1 MAPNQIYSAK
11 YSGVD
16 VYEFIH
22 PTGSVMKRKTDD
34 WVNATHILKAAKF
47 AKAKRTRI
55 LEKEVIKEVHE
66 KVQGGFGK
74 YQGTWVPLDI
84 ATRLANKFDVYEEL
98 KPLFDFKQSNGSESP
113 PQAPKHHHASRSDS
127 TKKRAVKSASMSAAM
142 EGNHSP
148 SATPTLAAA
157 NTSRVTTRR
166 RGRPPSAS
174 RVKKKLEAPLERSQS
189 DMGYPRPSIP
199 NSSIATTELPSIRTS
214 NLELLVEDE
223 GRGHFPRKHQERF
236 QELDIEDGLSSDIEQ
251 HVQSHMRRDDLAM
264 ASHDTR
270 LIHGSQAASQ
280 SSESLPTSPSE
291 LSDANAFDQ
300 RYSTATSPVISN
312 IPRYAAQSRPQSTDI
327 HDKVNEYLS
336 KLVDYFISSEVRSN
350 RSVPA
355 ELLLPPPNSAP
366 YIDAPI
372 DPELHT
378 AFHWACSMGNLPI
391 VEALVQAGTNLSAT
405 NSQGQTPL
413 IRSSLFHNSYSR
425 RSFPRI
431 FELLRDTVFDVD
443 SQLQTIVHQIV
454 KRKSS
459 TPSAVYYLDIVLSKI
474 KDFSP
479 QYRIELLLNNQDR
492 SGNTALHIAAKNGD
506 KTFFNTLIA
515 NGALST
521 IANKDRLTP
530 NEIMSEH
537 YEHLFTRSQG
547 HMNNG
552 NSSLING
559 NKMASPIEAT
569 TPLTATS
576 ASDFMMFSSQAATR
590 ISRSIPDIVSGMKQ
604 VAERYGELYQQR
616 DADLKNM
623 EKTLRSMEKTIK
635 GVDVRT
641 QEIMEITDANEVDR
655 KMANQAEET
664 KVLKQDV
671 IEQRQALLKTLQK
684 RQMIKLNQYT
694 EEEKTKQTSSPNGG
708 NDDDDDDDNNIET
721 RLKLIIQ
728 LNFLQMESKSKLD
741 KIIRFMEDNTK
752 IHKYRKMI
760 SEGTEMGTEEVDD
773 CLDVIL
779 ESLTNK

>member
-1 MAPNQIYSAK
+1 MAHNQIYSAK

-22 PTGSVMKRKTDD
+22 PTGSVMKRKTDE

-55 LEKEVIKEVHE
+55 LEKEVIKETHE

-98 KPLFDFKQSNGSESP
+98 KPLFDFKQSDGSASP

-127 TKKRAVKSASMSAAM
+127 TRKRAVKSASMSAVM
-142 EGNHSP
+142 EGSP
-148 SATPTLAAA
+148 SMTPALATATA
-157 NTSRVTTRR
+157 STTATRK

-174 RVKKKLEAPLERSQS
+174 KARKKIDTSLERSQS

-199 NSSIATTELPSIRTS
+199 NSSIATTQLPSIRTS
-214 NLELLVEDE
+214 NLELLMEEDE
-223 GRGHFPRKHQERF
+223 RGSAPRKHQERF

-251 HVQSHMRRDDLAM
+251 HAQSRMNRDESTM

-270 LIHGSQAASQ
+270 LMHGSQAASQ

-291 LSDANAFDQ
+291 LSDANPFDQ
-300 RYSTATSPVISN
+300 RYVSTATSPVISN

-350 RSVPA
+350 RSVPT
-355 ELLLPPPNSAP
+355 ELLLPPANSAP

-391 VEALVQAGTNLSAT
+391 VEALVRAGTNLNAT

-413 IRSSLFHNSYSR
+413 IRSSMFHNSYSR

-443 SQLQTIVHQIV
+443 SQLQTVIHHIV

-479 QYRIELLLNNQDR
+479 QYRIELLLNSQDR
-492 SGNTALHIAAKNGD
+492 GGDTALHIASRNGD
-506 KTFFNTLIA
+506 KTFFNTLVA

-521 IANKDRLTP
+521 IANRDRLTP
-530 NEIMSEH
+530 NEIMGEH
-537 YEHLFTRSQG
+537 YENLFTRSQG
-547 HMNNG
+547 QMNSG
-552 NSSLING
+552 NSPIANG
-559 NKMASPIEAT
+559 NKLASPVEAT

-590 ISRSIPDIVSGMKQ
+590 ISRSIPEIVSSMKQ
-604 VAERYGELYQQR
+604 VAERFSELYQQR
-616 DADLKNM
+616 DGELKHM
-623 EKTLRSMEKTIK
+623 EKTLRSMGKTVK
-635 GVDVRT
+635 CVHVRT
-641 QEIMEITDANEVDR
+641 KEVMEVSDMDDVDA
-655 KMANQAEET
+655 KMADRAEET
-664 KVLKQDV
+664 KVLRQEA
-671 IEQRQALLKTLQK
+671 IEQKEQLMRILRKRQLIELRQYAKDGEIKQEHLLK
-684 RQMIKLNQYT
+684 NDNHD
-694 EEEKTKQTSSPNGG
+694 ENNGM
-708 NDDDDDDDNNIET
+708 ET
-721 RLKLIIQ
+721 RLKLAIQ
-728 LNFLQMESKSKLD
+728 LCFLQMASRSKLE
-741 KIIRFMEDNTK
+741 KISGLVEDNAK

-760 SEGTEMGTEEVDD
+760 SEGTEMATEEVDD

-779 ESLTNK
+779 ESLSNK